1 MVGLT
6 RWRKWWVLAVFIGP
20 SLLCLLAFSIGPM
33 IGTAWISSQEWNLI
47 RAPKFIGLDNFRE
60 LWHDERFHTA
70 LLNTLYYLVGYLPLV
85 IVGGLGLALL
95 VNRRFR
101 GVGLF
106 RALYFL
112 PVVTSWVVVSLLWKW
127 LLNPSTGLVN
137 VLLAKVGIDG
147 PGWWTDRRWAMPSV
161 ILASAWKDLGF
172 VMVILLAG
180 LQAIP
185 HQVQEAARIDGA
197 GPWRMLRSITVP
209 LLTPSLFFVVVISLI
224 NGFQVFD
231 QVWVMT
237 NKGGPGD
244 SSTVVV
250 AEIVRNTFDYGR
262 AGYGAAQSIVLFVII
277 LTITAIQMRL
287 QKRWVFY
294 G

>member
-1 MVGLT
+1 MVTSSGWKKFGIVALFLAPSFT
-6 RWRKWWVLAVFIGP
+6 ALVLF
-20 SLLCLLAFSIGPM
+20 SLGPM
-33 IGTAWISSQEWNLI
+33 LGTSWVSLHEWNLI
-47 RAPKFIGLDNFRE
+47 KPAEFIGLDNYRE
-60 LWHDERFHTA
+60 LWGDENFRRA
-70 LLNTLYYLVGYLPLV
+70 LRNTLYYLVGYLPLV
-85 IVGGLGLALL
+85 TVGGLGLALL
-95 VNRRFR
+95 LNQRVR
-101 GVGLF
+101 GVSFF

-127 LLNPSTGLVN
+127 LLNPKDGLVN
-137 VLLAKVGIDG
+137 VMLGWVGIDG
-147 PGWWTDRRWAMPSV
+147 PGWWTSPTWAMPSV

-180 LQAIP
+180 LQSIP
-185 HQVQEAARIDGA
+185 ETLYEAARIDGA
-197 GPWRMLRSITVP
+197 GSWRRLRSITLP
-209 LLTPSLFFVVVISLI
+209 LLTPSLFFVLVISLI

-237 NKGGPGD
+237 GGGPAR

-250 AEIVRNTFDYGR
+250 EQIVKNTFSYGR
-262 AGYGAAQSIVLFVII
+262 AGYASAQSMALFAII
-277 LTITAIQMRL
+277 LLVTAVQLRL